1 MKPQIGITIIVL
13 IFLGAFLI
21 YSRLPGQPGPE
32 TNPVLEEQ
40 SQANIGKSLG
50 AVRTDT
56 GAGEEQTLGT
66 MRTGLDVDMQSAGG
80 LDEELRGIIEG
91 FEVIT
96 DELESL
102 EKAPTTLAQ

>member
-1 MKPQIGITIIVL
+1 
-13 IFLGAFLI
+13 
-21 YSRLPGQPGPE
+21 
-32 TNPVLEEQ
+32 
-40 SQANIGKSLG
+40 
-50 AVRTDT
+50 
-56 GAGEEQTLGT
+56 